1 MYTVAYSLK
10 VSVHGSIVNIFKN
23 STIKNF
29 FERHAIF
36 LRAANIFRPSA
47 RSVNFIEA
55 PFAPIK
61 VGANMNL

>member
-1 MYTVAYSLK
+1 MEALLIFLK
-10 VSVHGSIVNIFKN
+10 IRQLK
-23 STIKNF
+23 TF
-29 FERHAIF
+29 FERHTIF